1 MSWRIIKIYSFLLN
15 LKLSIYCLICIL
27 VLGLL
32 PGCYSFTGGSIPEH
46 LKTLY
51 IVSVSDNSGY
61 GNPMYRE
68 TLFQKLVTKFQKD
81 NSLLLV
87 DRGGDARLSVSIKS
101 IRDEMQTIRPGEVES
116 ESERKITVACE
127 AEYYDAVKKKSIW
140 KRTFSIFE
148 VYDLGNAMV
157 ERDRAINN
165 ALEQTTDDIL
175 LAVVSG
181 W

>member
-1 MSWRIIKIYSFLLN
+1 MSWQIINKYSFLLN
-15 LKLSIYCLICIL
+15 LKLSIYCLICIF
-27 VLGLL
+27 VLGMFK
-32 PGCYSFTGGSIPEH
+32 GCYSFTGGSIPEH

-61 GNPMYRE
+61 GNPLYRE
-68 TLFQKLVTKFQKD
+68 SLYQKLVTKFQKD
-81 NSLLLV
+81 NSLKLV

-116 ESERKITVACE
+116 ERKITVSCE

-140 KRTFSIFE
+140 KKTFSIFE
-148 VYDLGNAMV
+148 VYDLGNAMI
-157 ERDRAINN
+157 EKDRAINS